1 MGTPLTPQASNFPTT
16 DFTDLVNT
24 PTEINESNVQLEIGQ
39 EAVPITIHPLS
50 PLQETI
56 DNDIIIGNSKI
67 HLDNSPINVNV
78 WADSPG
84 QITIGTTT
92 IQHGTRL
99 SLDDLER
106 LKFMMSEFY
115 LKSLLPYVER
125 QIGLLNDVISNKKG
139 VSRSLFSA
147 TKRWFGTSK
156 PGVPGSVPANVVM
169 YDNIKTENSKNIFK
183 IILKI
188 SVFFLDIHQNHRN
201 FNYEDWE
208 IYILCL
214 VFLVWLIRLIIMQN
228 VILPLIKRG
237 FIMPVHWKWQR

>member
-1 MGTPLTPQASNFPTT
+1 MSYRVIHVGTPLTPQSSNSLAT
-16 DFTDLVNT
+16 DFSDLVNT
-24 PTEINESNVQLEIGQ
+24 TEIPESTVQLEIGQ

-50 PLQETI
+50 PVSETTENLI
-56 DNDIIIGNSKI
+56 VGNSKI

-84 QITIGTTT
+84 QTTV

-99 SLDDLER
+99 SLEDLER

-156 PGVPGSVPANVVM
+156 PGVPGSVPTNVVM
-169 YDNIKTENSKNIFK
+169 YVWMFKLKIMSIKKVFC
-183 IILKI
+183 IIL
-188 SVFFLDIHQNHRN
+188 FLDILQSLQS
-201 FNYEDWE
+201 FSYED
-208 IYILCL
+208 
-214 VFLVWLIRLIIMQN
+214 
-228 VILPLIKRG
+228 
-237 FIMPVHWKWQR
+237 